1 MKTTLLLSLVL
12 ATATSA
18 LAQTLA
24 TLEEAQGAARILLQ
38 FTTVT
43 TAVTGAPISIDAD
56 FDHPQ
61 LLKGEGDAGVLI
73 IPHKTLT
80 SDVLANAAEGK
91 PTPIAQLWI
100 NKATLV
106 RDGKPTSD
114 DRTRRATV
122 SLGEKTF
129 DLQVYL
135 LGISK
140 TATGTLE
147 LLLFGRD
154 SAPLLRIPL
163 EKIATAQQMPAELSG
178 QKTGETSATLTVSLL
193 GQYKADV
200 PLTKRE

>member
-1 MKTTLLLSLVL
+1 MKTHILLSLFL
-12 ATATSA
+12 ASTALS
-18 LAQTLA
+18 QTLA

-56 FDHPQ
+56 VDHPQ

-73 IPHKTLT
+73 IPQKTLT
-80 SDVLANAAEGK
+80 SDLLANVAENK
-91 PTPIAQLWI
+91 PTPIAQLWL

-114 DRTRRATV
+114 DRTRRATI
-122 SLGEKTF
+122 SLGDKSF

-140 TATGTLE
+140 TAAGAIE
-147 LLLFGRD
+147 LLVFGRD

-163 EKIATAQQMPAELSG
+163 EKIATAHQMPAELSG
-178 QKTGETSATLTVSLL
+178 QKTGEANATLTVSLL

-200 PLTKRE
+200 PLTKREQ